1 MRPGRDVAC
10 NIYSCNVC
18 SLSKAIPEPVEGSK
32 DFKSCKKLPVPEL
45 VEGVEGEE
53 CNLGF
58 NRVGDILVARGRA

>member
-1 MRPGRDVAC
+1 M
-10 NIYSCNVC
+10 
-18 SLSKAIPEPVEGSK
+18 SKAIPEPVEGSK